1 MAKYRIKVEALD
13 PAEELRAEYRV
24 GIECDRFYFAAI
36 TDADKDGDKGQ
47 LVALENVNK
56 LDIAGSIFEN
66 DTLMEAALIA
76 DGLRRGEE
84 YHKSRMQINR
94 AIKVSGEDMKNL
106 FRKMMGEDE

>member
-13 PAEELRAEYRV
+13 PAEELRAEYRMGV
-24 GIECDRFYFAAI
+24 ECDKFYFAALSGEG
-36 TDADKDGDKGQ
+36 KDEGCE
-47 LVALENVNK
+47 LALENVNK
-56 LDIAGSIFEN
+56 LDIAKSIFEN
-66 DTLMEAALIA
+66 DILMESAIVA